1 MWRTQYGERTL
12 EGAEAVVFAES
23 LLSLLDEAVQ
33 DQLDDD
39 YQLGIAC
46 FDNLTYG
53 QKISMLATIGSGLLS
68 KDVAPIELTAVVEG
82 TIATVFQHLKN
93 EIVFEIDTPE
103 IGTQWREQVV
113 AARQEAEGLEIP
125 KPQCDD
131 MKEWEIEVEEL
142 SGRILWDAD
151 YENAGLYIDHPPEK
165 SKWMKDMSGVSDN
178 YFLAIADDL
187 TEEQAKARIKQLQ
200 TLCHSIVGV
209 Q

>member
-1 MWRTQYGERTL
+1 MAYSGPKNTFNIVACKQKR
-12 EGAEAVVFAES
+12 
-23 LLSLLDEAVQ
+23 LLLLKYIPRKCYELRNDPF
-33 DQLDDD
+33 
-39 YQLGIAC
+39 Y
-46 FDNLTYG
+46 FP
-53 QKISMLATIGSGLLS
+53 MLATIGSGLLS

-151 YENAGLYIDHPPEK
+151 YKNAGLYIDHPPEK
-165 SKWMKDMSGVSDN
+165 SKWLKDMSGVSDN

-187 TEEQAKARIKQLQ
+187 TEEQAKAHIVELQ
-200 TLCHSIVGV
+200 KLCQSIAGV